1 MDCVGYIKK
10 KMFRLQESFLVANG
24 LIPNPPNWFAYLPRV
39 LNQTVSKLSKH
50 DTLHSTSLKTCRI
63 SGINIV

>member
-24 LIPNPPNWFAYLPRV
+24 LIPNPPNWFAYLAPV
-39 LNQTVSKLSKH
+39 F
-50 DTLHSTSLKTCRI
+50 
-63 SGINIV
+63 

>member
-1 MDCVGYIKK
+1 
-10 KMFRLQESFLVANG
+10 MFRLQESFLVANG
-24 LIPNPPNWFAYLPRV
+24 LIPKSLNWFAYLARV

-50 DTLHSTSLKTCRI
+50 DSVDSTSLKACRM